1 MVYTVD
7 NAPDALIPG
16 LGGPVAPQDL
26 NGWTYQGAG
35 SVAASLGP
43 SFAGDTAVTG
53 VKQADDDTDSSVVDL
68 NVAFGDTTGDS
79 FVNWASPFGLL
90 AFSPD
95 VTYRIDW
102 TVSRGAGFA
111 TGITTPNTRF
121 RHSNDLFGSTSS
133 GLVNAISFIAGT
145 FTDGRTYTQI
155 FDQLDLASATGT
167 ITFVNSAAENGAQL
181 IFETVDLVGGVGAAS
196 NAFLELDDVGVA
208 SLNRA
213 ALVAA
218 GTLENQVTDWTSGT
232 QVSSAGIGVNF
243 SNAPNITITPSV
255 GSVAITAPTTA
266 GTAITPD
273 GFGNSPAVQVAGIGF
288 VPFTPTMTA
297 NAFFRAEYD
306 IDFSG
311 STGTNPMSRVRL
323 VVDTTA
329 GTGPL
334 LTTEYDIDA
343 NLSSLGGANRPNPGL
358 AAGTFACYLALPEG
372 ASLDPGDTLDVNDFT
387 FMGDQLTASV
397 RVIDSGE
404 AIIAAMGGTIT
415 VTNMTLS
422 SFPESILP

>member
-35 SVAASLGP
+35 STAGILGP

-68 NVAFGDTTGDS
+68 NVAFGDTNGDS

-90 AFSPD
+90 GFSPD

-102 TVSRGAGFA
+102 TVSRGSGFSSA
-111 TGITTPNTRF
+111 TGSPNTRF
-121 RHSNDLFGSTSS
+121 RHSNDLFGSSSS
-133 GLVNAISFIAGT
+133 GLVNAISFVAGA
-145 FTDGRTYTQI
+145 FTDGRTFTQI

-167 ITFVNSAAENGAQL
+167 ITFNANSAAENGAQL

-232 QVSSAGIGVNF
+232 QVSSAGLGVNF

-255 GSVAITAPTTA
+255 GSVAITAPSA
-266 GTAITPD
+266 GGTAVTPD
-273 GFGNSPAVQVAGIGF
+273 AFGNSPAVQVAGIGF
-288 VPFTPTMTA
+288 IPFAPTMTA

-311 STGTNPMSRVRL
+311 STGSNPMSRVRL
-323 VVDTTA
+323 GVSTQV
-329 GTGPL
+329 TGGSNFQ
-334 LTTEYDIDA
+334 TEYDIDA
-343 NLSSLGGANRPNPGL
+343 NLNPLGGTQRPNPGL

-372 ASLDPGDTLDVNDFT
+372 ATLDPGDVFDANDFT
-387 FMGDQLTASV
+387 WMGDLITASI
-397 RVIDSGE
+397 RVIDSAE
-404 AIIAAMGGTIT
+404 VAEQSGTIT